1 MRVRVLVF
9 ASLTITQ
16 NAYAFTQ
23 TSLGREEGHFDAD
36 VNFTAELGQ
45 VEPTERPTTFQTA
58 DIKILSGG
66 VGYIIGRVGP
76 LMDFYVRLEGAYES
90 AAEEEVEDDSD
101 DLPLGYRFFD
111 RDRGGFITAVV
122 ATNFVHE
129 TRYAFGAYLHA
140 TIPIDV
146 DFQKFSNVRLHY
158 VGGGTT
164 LGIFLTDPSKI
175 IRVAYANRLFLGSG
189 AYVDDFQHNA
199 SIAMANLFVLE
210 AARWALPWRLGISFG
225 PYFEGDLNEHV
236 NARYDEAY
244 GSVSPD
250 LVAGDRVR
258 SMRLAIAV
266 LPYFRVTDRAAVELG
281 YVQNLFGYDLPATQ
295 VWTAGVRASF

>member
-16 NAYAFTQ
+16 NAYAYAP
-23 TSLGREEGHFDAD
+23 TSGEEGHFDAN
-36 VNFTAELGQ
+36 VQFTAELGQ
-45 VEPTERPTTFQTA
+45 VEPTERATTFQPA
-58 DIKILSGG
+58 DIKILTGG
-66 VGYIIGRVGP
+66 VGYTFGRVGP
-76 LMDFYVRLEGAYES
+76 LQDFTMRLEGAYYS

-101 DLPLGYRFFD
+101 DLPLGYRFFE
-111 RDRGGFITAVV
+111 RDRGGYITAVV

-129 TRYAFGAYLHA
+129 ARYAFGAYLQG
-140 TIPIDV
+140 TIPLDV
-146 DFQKFSNVRLHY
+146 DFQKFSNVHLHY

-164 LGIFLTDPSKI
+164 LSVFLTDPSKI

-199 SIAMANLFVLE
+199 SIAMTNLFVLE
-210 AARWALPWRLGISFG
+210 AARWALPWRVGISFG
-225 PYFEGDLNEHV
+225 PYFEGDLNEHE
-236 NARYDEAY
+236 NARYNEAY

-258 SMRLAIAV
+258 EMRLAIAV
-266 LPYFRVTDRAAVELG
+266 LPYFRITDHAAVELG
-281 YVQNLFGYDLPATQ
+281 FMQKLFGYDLPATQ
-295 VWTAGVRASF
+295 FWSAGVRASF